1 MPPTSALSSSLTITN
16 PLHLYRT
23 HLATSRLLPDPH
35 QHRAALILQSVYKRL
50 LDYTPPAH
58 LNTRL
63 NSLAR
68 ALDTAHT
75 PLPRR
80 FFPQLLSQNR
90 DSKHLIRVLTTA
102 DHALELDTPQGLLLS
117 GEVGTGKSMLLDL
130 LYHSL
135 PTASKKRWHFHAF
148 MLHIISSLEAM
159 RRTRTL
165 PGEEN
170 EYSLLRLARA
180 TVLES
185 PVLFLDEFQ
194 MPDRAAAKLVS
205 GLLVGFWGMGGVLV
219 GSSNRRAEDLVQ
231 GAGAGRE
238 REFDGFLKALGR
250 RCQFWDMGGGK
261 DWRREARGRN
271 WWRVGFA
278 GEGATVD
285 NTETASEPEPETL
298 GKQPAYYFTTTSLTA
313 SWDAAITSALK
324 AASPT
329 SPTTPTFAPASLTI
343 YTRTLPIPHAYAGNA
358 LFTFTE
364 LCAAPLGPAD
374 YITLTSHYHTLFITD
389 IPPLTHAN
397 LKNEARR
404 FITLLDAIYESGVRL
419 AIRTSVESIDDLFFP
434 DTAPAPTP
442 EAAAKGEWD
451 MSGDSDPLSAEV
463 YAEAHQDL
471 TAPFR
476 PNIVAYGGTG
486 RSEAAGVVAAPDFGD
501 ARAWTGEDERF
512 AWRRAVSRLWE
523 VTGEG
528 WWGGVEWRPPP
539 LGRGWEGTSEVVEKQ
554 DGEME
559 KVEKF
564 VGTHGRDGVVFSP
577 FRKHPQEPPRFGGE
591 HFWSVVRWGRRAGNW
606 GKGVEG
612 VKERKE
618 GGSGGV

>member
-1 MPPTSALSSSLTITN
+1 MPPTSSSSSLTITN

-35 QHRAALILQSVYKRL
+35 QHRAALILQSVYERL
-50 LDYTPPAH
+50 LDYTPPTH

-63 NSLAR
+63 HSLAR
-68 ALDTAHT
+68 ALDPA
-75 PLPRR
+75 PAPPPRR
-80 FFPQLLSQNR
+80 FLPHLQLTSQNR
-90 DSKHLIRVLTTA
+90 DAKNLIRVLTTA

-159 RRTRTL
+159 RRTRAL

-180 TVLES
+180 TVIES

-238 REFDGFLKALGR
+238 REFEGFLKALGR
-250 RCQFWDMGGGK
+250 RCQFWDMGGSK

-271 WWRVGFA
+271 WWR
-278 GEGATVD
+278 
-285 NTETASEPEPETL
+285 
-298 GKQPAYYFTTTSLTA
+298 
-313 SWDAAITSALK
+313 
-324 AASPT
+324 
-329 SPTTPTFAPASLTI
+329 
-343 YTRTLPIPHAYAGNA
+343 
-358 LFTFTE
+358 
-364 LCAAPLGPAD
+364 
-374 YITLTSHYHTLFITD
+374 
-389 IPPLTHAN
+389 
-397 LKNEARR
+397 
-404 FITLLDAIYESGVRL
+404 
-419 AIRTSVESIDDLFFP
+419 
-434 DTAPAPTP
+434 
-442 EAAAKGEWD
+442 
-451 MSGDSDPLSAEV
+451 
-463 YAEAHQDL
+463 
-471 TAPFR
+471 
-476 PNIVAYGGTG
+476 
-486 RSEAAGVVAAPDFGD
+486 
-501 ARAWTGEDERF
+501 
-512 AWRRAVSRLWE
+512 
-523 VTGEG
+523 
-528 WWGGVEWRPPP
+528 
-539 LGRGWEGTSEVVEKQ
+539 
-554 DGEME
+554 
-559 KVEKF
+559 
-564 VGTHGRDGVVFSP
+564 
-577 FRKHPQEPPRFGGE
+577 EPPRFGGE

-618 GGSGGV
+618 GEKESKESGGRGCK

>member
-1 MPPTSALSSSLTITN
+1 MPPTSSSSSLTITN

-35 QHRAALILQSVYKRL
+35 QHRAALILQSVYERL
-50 LDYTPPAH
+50 LDYTPPTH

-63 NSLAR
+63 HSLAR
-68 ALDTAHT
+68 ALDPA
-75 PLPRR
+75 PAPPPRR
-80 FFPQLLSQNR
+80 FLPHLQLTSQNR
-90 DSKHLIRVLTTA
+90 DAKNLIRVLTTA

-159 RRTRTL
+159 RRTRAL

-180 TVLES
+180 TVIES

-194 MPDRAAAKLVS
+194 MPDRAAAKLLES
-205 GLLVGFWGMGGVLV
+205 PRGGP
-219 GSSNRRAEDLVQ
+219 GP

-238 REFDGFLKALGR
+238 REFEGFLKALGR
-250 RCQFWDMGGGK
+250 RCQFWDMGGSK

-278 GEGATVD
+278 GEGAS
-285 NTETASEPEPETL
+285 TETETTAEPEAGPETP
-298 GKQPAYYFTTTSLTA
+298 GKQPAYYFTTATPTT
-313 SWDAAITSALK
+313 SWDAAIATAL
-324 AASPT
+324 AATSPT
-329 SPTTPTFAPASLTI
+329 SPTSPTFTPTSLTI
-343 YTRTLPIPHAYAGNA
+343 YTRTLPIPHSHSGIA

-364 LCAAPLGPAD
+364 L
-374 YITLTSHYHTLFITD
+374 T
-389 IPPLTHAN
+389 

-404 FITLLDAIYESGVRL
+404 FITLLDAVYESGVRL
-419 AIRTSVESIDDLFFP
+419 AIRTSAERIDELFFP
-434 DTAPAPTP
+434 DTVPAEQTT
-442 EAAAKGEWD
+442 AAAEWD
-451 MSGDSDPLSAEV
+451 MSGDADPLSAEV

-476 PNIVAYGGTG
+476 PNIVAYDDTG
-486 RSEAAGVVAAPDFGD
+486 RSEAAGVGGKAPDFAD
-501 ARAWTGEDERF
+501 AAAWTGEDERF

-528 WWGGVEWRPPP
+528 WWGGVVWRPP
-539 LGRGWEGTSEVVEKQ
+539 LLQRGWEGSVGQVVEKKVG
-554 DGEME
+554 GEIGG
-559 KVEKF
+559 VEKGD
-564 VGTHGRDGVVFSP
+564 VGGTHEREGVVFSP

-618 GGSGGV
+618 DEKESKESGGR

>member
-1 MPPTSALSSSLTITN
+1 MPPTSASSSLTITN

-35 QHRAALILQSVYKRL
+35 QHRAALILQSVYERL

-63 NSLAR
+63 HSLAR
-68 ALDTAHT
+68 ALDAAPTT
-75 PLPRR
+75 PPPRR
-80 FFPQLLSQNR
+80 FFSPHLHLRSQNR
-90 DSKHLIRVLTTA
+90 DAKNLIRVLTTA
-102 DHALELDTPQGLLLS
+102 DHALELDTPRGFLLS

-148 MLHIISSLEAM
+148 MLHIISSLEDM
-159 RRTRTL
+159 RRTRAL

-180 TVLES
+180 TVIES

-219 GSSNRRAEDLVQ
+219 GSSNRRAEDLVE

-238 REFDGFLKALGR
+238 REFEGFLKALGR
-250 RCQFWDMGGGK
+250 RCQFWDMGGSK
-261 DWRREARGRN
+261 DWRRETRGRN

-278 GEGATVD
+278 GEGVAPATEA
-285 NTETASEPEPETL
+285 TTEPEPDPETPD
-298 GKQPAYYFTTTSLTA
+298 KQPAYCFTTASPTT
-313 SWDAAITSALK
+313 SWDTAITSAL
-324 AASPT
+324 AATSPT
-329 SPTTPTFAPASLTI
+329 SPTPPTFAPSSLTI
-343 YTRTLPIPHAYAGNA
+343 YTRTLPIPHSHSGIA
-358 LFTFTE
+358 LFTFSE

-389 IPPLTHAN
+389 IPPLTHSA

-404 FITLLDAIYESGVRL
+404 FITLLDAVYESGVRL
-419 AIRTSVESIDDLFFP
+419 AIRTSADSIDDLFFP
-434 DTAPAPTP
+434 DTAPAPAP
-442 EAAAKGEWD
+442 APARGEPGGEWD
-451 MSGDSDPLSAEV
+451 MSGDADPLSAEV
-463 YAEAHQDL
+463 YAEAHQDV

-476 PNIVAYGGTG
+476 PNIVAYGGAG
-486 RSEAAGVVAAPDFGD
+486 RSEAAGVAPDFAD
-501 ARAWTGEDERF
+501 VAAWTGEDERF

-528 WWGGVEWRPPP
+528 WWGGVVWRPPMQSA
-539 LGRGWEGTSEVVEKQ
+539 LA
-554 DGEME
+554 
-559 KVEKF
+559 
-564 VGTHGRDGVVFSP
+564 
-577 FRKHPQEPPRFGGE
+577 FG
-591 HFWSVVRWGRRAGNW
+591 
-606 GKGVEG
+606 
-612 VKERKE
+612 
-618 GGSGGV
+618 